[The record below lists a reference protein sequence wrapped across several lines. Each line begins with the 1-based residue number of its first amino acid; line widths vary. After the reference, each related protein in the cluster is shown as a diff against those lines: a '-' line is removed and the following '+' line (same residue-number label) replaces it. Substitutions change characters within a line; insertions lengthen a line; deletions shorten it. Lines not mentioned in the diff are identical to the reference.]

1 MEIQTLTKN
10 KNLAFLSLFITK
22 IKGIKGI
29 LTNSWEKKNTSRGK
43 KKVCVKEKLQDWFAP
58 EVSPLFLKISFA
70 NMQCKSA

>member
-1 MEIQTLTKN
+1 MMEIQTLTKN

-43 KKVCVKEKLQDWFAP
+43 KKVCVKEKLQD
-58 EVSPLFLKISFA
+58 
-70 NMQCKSA
+70 